1 MQEEVVQKTQ
11 VSLTEAEAGLKK
23 LRKVIHQVKEDR
35 SYYRG
40 QAEQLRCSLWG
51 GRGNAHAAS
60 QNAPQ
65 SIGTVHTHMYV
76 RTYVCMF
83 MHTVRTYVR
92 LLTCM

>member
-51 GRGNAHAAS
+51 GRGNAHELHKMLLRAL
-60 QNAPQ
+60 
-65 SIGTVHTHMYV
+65 VHTHMYV

-83 MHTVRTYVR
+83 MHTVRTYVY
-92 LLTCM
+92 LHVCS